1 MFYNGMEYD
10 DMVVPDEEALLL
22 MDRVHGRITK
32 EEYEKEMERI
42 QEEHEEMLRQ
52 AGLLAE

>member
-22 MDRVHGRITK
+22 MDRDRKSVV
-32 EEYEKEMERI
+32 
-42 QEEHEEMLRQ
+42 
-52 AGLLAE
+52 

>member
-1 MFYNGMEYD
+1 MFYNGMKYD

-22 MDRVHGRITK
+22 MDRVHGRITR